1 MQHNSSTRRQ
11 GQGIRAAD
19 DELAWSSHAPVS
31 SKKRA
36 SSGRKPSSGGKRPP
50 ARKKKRGGILS
61 GILAFLVLAALLA
74 GSVYY
79 FHMRSTV
86 DSVSDVFC
94 PGVHVNNIDIGG
106 KSWIGALE
114 ELKSVASERLDAV
127 YSFTYGDQQWD
138 FTPSDVGAELD
149 IEYQAAMAWS
159 YGHTGSLKRDYDTIL
174 RLREQPVYFESSL
187 TYNEDLI
194 DSFIDGIRALIDK
207 DPINAE
213 ILIDTNGPKLIRQSS
228 TGRSLD
234 TTALRESLTDL
245 VVTGTGDTALYVE
258 TLYPEISSED
268 AESGMARLV
277 RIRTD
282 VTFRGPSSLFN
293 VRLALSK
300 FNSMIV
306 VPGDVVDF
314 NAVVGSRTEGNGF
327 LEAPEYAGDRTTN
340 GVGGGV
346 CQASTTLYDAMLKAG
361 MTILERSPHTMTVS
375 YVDPSLDAAVSEN
388 VNGPKNLVFRNDRT
402 SPIYIY
408 TDVTSEYATVYVY
421 GERTEYR
428 IELESHIRAS
438 EPITEMVLE
447 DFSATYVTYDDEAV
461 VVSEGKK
468 GYTSEGYI
476 VYYDWDTGVEVERRL
491 LTRDSYSPSPR
502 ITYVGISPRVGII
515 PDY

>member
-1 MQHNSSTRRQ
+1 MQNTGSTQKQETQALPSESEARQAPAKPTPARPRPKGASPRR
-11 GQGIRAAD
+11 R
-19 DELAWSSHAPVS
+19 
-31 SKKRA
+31 KKR
-36 SSGRKPSSGGKRPP
+36 SSLPSV
-50 ARKKKRGGILS
+50 
-61 GILAFLVLAALLA
+61 ILACLVLVGLMVASARFFHVR
-74 GSVYY
+74 SVV
-79 FHMRSTV
+79 R
-86 DSVSDVFC
+86 SVSGTFC
-94 PGVHVNNIDIGG
+94 PGVYVNNVSLGGMTWDEAID
-106 KSWIGALE
+106 
-114 ELKSVASERLDAV
+114 ELNDIASERLDAV
-127 YSFTYGDQQWD
+127 YTFTYGDQEWD
-138 FTPSDVGAELD
+138 FAPSAVGAALD
-149 IEYQAAMAWS
+149 IEYQAALAFNL
-159 YGHTGSLKRDYDTIL
+159 GHTGNLKRDYESIL
-174 RLREQPVYFESSL
+174 RLREEPAYFQSSL
-187 TYNEDLI
+187 TYDEDMIEDFIEEIRSEI
-194 DSFIDGIRALIDK
+194 DLEPVD
-207 DPINAE
+207 AE
-213 ILIDTNGPKLIRQSS
+213 VLIDTSGPKLIRESA
-228 TGRSLD
+228 TGRKLDVVSLR
-234 TTALRESLTDL
+234 TALTSL
-245 VVTGTGDTALYVE
+245 VVNGEGETTLYVE
-258 TLYPEISSED
+258 TLHPEISSEQ

-282 VTFRGPSSLFN
+282 VTFRGPSSLHN

-306 VPGDVVDF
+306 YPGDVVDF
-314 NAVVGSRTEGNGF
+314 NAVVGKRTEENGF
-327 LEAPEYAGDRTTN
+327 LEAPEYAGNRTTN
-340 GVGGGV
+340 GIGGGV

-361 MTILERSPHTMTVS
+361 MTILQRSPHTMTVS

-447 DFSATYVTYDDEAV
+447 DFTATYVTYDDEAV

-476 VYYDWDTGVEVERRL
+476 VYYDWDTGAEVERRL